1 MKKIALLLVPA
12 LFYADNLK
20 SLLDFALS
28 NNKMV
33 QSRHLTQEAKSK
45 ELDSAKSSYFPTLDI
60 GAYHQSK
67 NERTPNLAGDIQSGY
82 AKIGFDIYDGG
93 KKSNTIKQNEA
104 LLEEASL
111 NTEYYKKSLQLDVVQ
126 DFYTIKSTEA
136 TLKALE
142 DKKTQLAAD
151 LERIRKFFS
160 VGSATIDD
168 VDKLQASYSNNLYQ
182 IEQVK
187 YQLLSLT
194 RLLSIKLGKNIATL
208 EDATVIPPVSAQKE
222 LSDNIK
228 GLQASSA
235 SLQYAAESISS
246 AYYPQLRLENTYN
259 IFDYER
265 TDALHPKGLDN
276 QNTLM
281 LTLNMRLFDN
291 GAIAKQKEAVQLQK
305 MALDMQIKQLE
316 ESQDINAELAA
327 VKIDTTKAQIQ
338 SAKQSLDA
346 ANSAYDV
353 VAKKFEAGVVDNV
366 AYLDALSVK
375 TNAKAQYETALNA
388 LQIAYANYYF
398 TMNHNIKD
406 YIK

>member
-1 MKKIALLLVPA
+1 M
-12 LFYADNLK
+12 
-20 SLLDFALS
+20 
-28 NNKMV
+28 
-33 QSRHLTQEAKSK
+33 
-45 ELDSAKSSYFPTLDI
+45 
-60 GAYHQSK
+60 
-67 NERTPNLAGDIQSGY
+67 
-82 AKIGFDIYDGG
+82 
-93 KKSNTIKQNEA
+93 
-104 LLEEASL
+104 
-111 NTEYYKKSLQLDVVQ
+111 
-126 DFYTIKSTEA
+126 
-136 TLKALE
+136 E

-265 TDALHPKGLDN
+265 TDALLHPKVLDN
-276 QNTLM
+276 QNTIM